1 MEGAVRWLIFWYWA
15 VQFCKYVLAPAFLF
29 ALAWGTL
36 TLLEREKPA
45 PRSYIT
51 YLGAGQAVATER
63 LRIGEQDCRNLADL
77 LALSESARKDFKVS
91 CAK

>member
-15 VQFCKYVLAPAFLF
+15 VQFCKYVLAPVFLF

-45 PRSYIT
+45 PRSYLT
-51 YLGAGQAVATER
+51 FLGQSVTTEP
-63 LRIGEQDCRNLADL
+63 LRIGAEDCHKLKEV